1 MSDRPQDPERRAAL
15 RLLVATGLL
24 PLTAGATGLLSLTSC
39 RGEQN
44 AEDQAFRRVLSDA
57 EGMIATGRAWL
68 NAQPPSPAITI
79 ASLLEA
85 IRSPETSQAP
95 TDAELRRW
103 LAERQR
109 EDWLLG
115 RVVSLNGVRLTA
127 TEVRLYGL
135 AALFA
140 PPRD

>member
-1 MSDRPQDPERRAAL
+1 MSERPKDPERRAAL
-15 RLLVATGLL
+15 RLLVAAGIL

-44 AEDQAFRRVLSDA
+44 PEDQAFRRVLSDA
-57 EGMIATGRAWL
+57 EGMVATGRAWL
-68 NAQPPSPAITI
+68 NAQPPSPPITI
-79 ASLLEA
+79 GSLLEA
-85 IRSPETSQAP
+85 IRWPETAGPP
-95 TDAELRRW
+95 TDEALRRW

-115 RVVSLNGVRLTA
+115 RVVSLNGVRMTA
-127 TEVRLYGL
+127 TEVRLYAL

-140 PPRD
+140 QPRD